1 MFSKVAYSTLFY
13 IVLAFILY
21 MMFIQVNDVLSI
33 SYKEALNYFEN
44 FSVLTLLIKIS
55 TAFFGQN
62 DLALRFPFVI
72 FYFLSVILM
81 YKITDDYFKLPKDRF
96 ITILIFMFLPGLLS
110 AAILVNSA
118 IVVTFFTLVYIYYYK
133 TYNKHLYYLLP
144 FSLLVDNSFA
154 ILFVALF
161 LYSFRDSDKKLMS
174 ISLALAIISF
184 FVYEFTVE
192 GTPKGFLL
200 DTFGIYAAIFS
211 PILFLYFLYAIY
223 RTAVNKKV
231 DLIWYISATAL
242 VLSIILSFRQKVYIE
257 DFAPFVVIFVPS
269 MMVIFFHAYR
279 VRLKEFRR
287 NYNIFAYFV
296 LFFLF
301 LNVLF
306 TFVNKPL
313 YLILDKPTK
322 HFANEY
328 HFAKELANELKSRG
342 VENIVTSDK
351 ILALRLRFYKIGDK
365 EDYFLSSHEFYNYDE
380 KIVITYFGK
389 EMLTFYLKKL
399 WRSHFLF

>member
-13 IVLAFILY
+13 IVLTFILY

-144 FSLLVDNSFA
+144 FLLLVDNSFV
-154 ILFVALF
+154 ILFVF
-161 LYSFRDSDKKLMS
+161 
-174 ISLALAIISF
+174 I
-184 FVYEFTVE
+184 
-192 GTPKGFLL
+192 
-200 DTFGIYAAIFS
+200 
-211 PILFLYFLYAIY
+211 
-223 RTAVNKKV
+223 
-231 DLIWYISATAL
+231 
-242 VLSIILSFRQKVYIE
+242 
-257 DFAPFVVIFVPS
+257 
-269 MMVIFFHAYR
+269 
-279 VRLKEFRR
+279 
-287 NYNIFAYFV
+287 
-296 LFFLF
+296 
-301 LNVLF
+301 
-306 TFVNKPL
+306 
-313 YLILDKPTK
+313 
-322 HFANEY
+322 
-328 HFAKELANELKSRG
+328 
-342 VENIVTSDK
+342 
-351 ILALRLRFYKIGDK
+351 
-365 EDYFLSSHEFYNYDE
+365 
-380 KIVITYFGK
+380 
-389 EMLTFYLKKL
+389 
-399 WRSHFLF
+399 